1 MPDDPGDPASGC
13 AGDACGVP
21 LWMDAST
28 VRGADPLED
37 SASSELV
44 PGLAADD
51 APLSA
56 ELAAP
61 CIASLRL
68 PRRVSAGAAERERC
82 PAGVGWVSLLLPV
95 FPSPELAVALVN
107 DVVSGVELE
116 GVAEDVIAA
125 RGGEGMAMPAGQPY
139 QGLWYG

>member
-56 ELAAP
+56 ELAAFW
-61 CIASLRL
+61 IASSRL
-68 PRRVSAGAAERERC
+68 PRRVSAGAAERIGC
-82 PAGVGWVSLLLPV
+82 AAGVGWVSLLLPV
-95 FPSPELAVALVN
+95 SSSIDVVALVN
-107 DVVSGVELE
+107 DVVNGVVALE
-116 GVAEDVIAA
+116 GVAEDDIAT
-125 RGGEGMAMPAGQPY
+125 RGGRMAMPAGQPY

>member
-1 MPDDPGDPASGC
+1 MGSVPDDPGDPASGC
-13 AGDACGVP
+13 TGDAGDACSVP

-56 ELAAP
+56 ELAA
-61 CIASLRL
+61 
-68 PRRVSAGAAERERC
+68 
-82 PAGVGWVSLLLPV
+82 
-95 FPSPELAVALVN
+95 F
-107 DVVSGVELE
+107 
-116 GVAEDVIAA
+116 
-125 RGGEGMAMPAGQPY
+125 
-139 QGLWYG
+139 